1 MPLSREKES
10 INKDAARYILL
21 KERPDLKIKKVT
33 EYETVF
39 VFDVTPKEYDE
50 KTNGP
55 ILQNPIAVSKID
67 GRLFRFNPMEYNL
80 NKKKGD
86 EKHV

>member
-33 EYETVF
+33 E
-39 VFDVTPKEYDE
+39 
-50 KTNGP
+50 
-55 ILQNPIAVSKID
+55 
-67 GRLFRFNPMEYNL
+67 
-80 NKKKGD
+80 
-86 EKHV
+86 

>member
-21 KERPDLKIKKVT
+21 KERPNLKIKKVT

-39 VFDVTPKEYDE
+39 VFDVIPKDYDE

-55 ILQNPIAVSKID
+55 ILQNPIAVRKSD
-67 GRLFRFNPMEYNL
+67 GRVFRFNPMEYNL
-80 NKKKGD
+80 NKKHGS
-86 EKHV
+86 ETHV